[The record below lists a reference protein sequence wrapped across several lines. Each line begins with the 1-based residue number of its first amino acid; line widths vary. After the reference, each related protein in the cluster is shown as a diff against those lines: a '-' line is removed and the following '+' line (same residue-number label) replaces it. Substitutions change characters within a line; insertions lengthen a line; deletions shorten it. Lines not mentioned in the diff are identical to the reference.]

1 MSDIKRLLNKKGWT
15 GKELGQIELANMA
28 YKFGQQIQG
37 KDPTPL
43 VSQGEFRK
51 MLNTLKDPIQIRA
64 YNGYLSI
71 HEWLSIAYNIA
82 SGQEQQAQSNFKTLF
97 SRITVAQALENTYAY
112 MDRLPVIMTEKQYK
126 DFVEKRTKEITEP
139 EDGEIGFNLF
149 NALIE
154 ATESLVRQLQTNPR
168 KANPLKALKP
178 KLEKELVEDP
188 RILSRYNEVMGN
200 GYYTLDETGERSD
213 SMTAEEW
220 QKAIALPDVEESLNF
235 TGVEDYVPLAHRR
248 IQEIAKATF
257 RGATEEEI
265 EEIKKK
271 YSLTKPVTFHLYEEP
286 PEDLTKWEALETE
299 DLLFN
304 CYRSL
309 EAKSPDGEELDNEG
323 YIKATIADIE
333 AFRAEF
339 PEVFDAVLKDM
350 EENYIGEY
358 ANTPIEEWAETLF
371 SWADLHRVGFYDFDN
386 TYLDDIALFNGK
398 RRAVFNGVAL
408 LQKGTFNAHSIDS
421 NGYYIEPDI
430 LGGLE
435 PYSLGSLFT
444 DYPNYAENAKAL
456 EDARETLLD
465 SYYFLLGFNK
475 AIDLIGA
482 YFGVPQLEVFKFD
495 APRMAVRMDAFNE
508 ITAMLYKDIKD
519 RGYEDT
525 ELQAKKLEVLKDFFY
540 PLDHEKLAIPQE
552 RIDKTIEMFE
562 GYEAFKDANITD
574 LLCRREGAEHE

>member
-51 MLNTLKDPIQIRA
+51 MLNTLKDPVQIRA

-71 HEWLSIAYNIA
+71 HEWLSIAYNIT
-82 SGQEQQAQSNFKTLF
+82 SGQEQQAQSNFKTLLN
-97 SRITVAQALENTYAY
+97 RITVAQAVEKTYAY
-112 MDRLPVIMTEKQYK
+112 IDQLPVIMTEKQYR
-126 DFVEKRTKEITEP
+126 EYRERRIKEITEP
-139 EDGEIGFNLF
+139 PEEAEPMAFNLF

-154 ATESLVRQLQTNPR
+154 ATESLVNQLQTNPR

-220 QKAIALPDVEESLNF
+220 QRAISTELADMLANEEGITGKA
-235 TGVEDYVPLAHRR
+235 EDRY
-248 IQEIAKATF
+248 IEIAKAKF

-265 EEIKKK
+265 KEIEEK
-271 YSLTKPVTFHLYEEP
+271 YRLTKPATFHLYEEP
-286 PEDLTKWEALETE
+286 PEDLNKWEILQTG
-299 DLLFN
+299 DLFN
-304 CYRSL
+304 YYRSL
-309 EAKSPDGEELDNEG
+309 EAKSPEGEELDNEG
-323 YIKATIADIE
+323 YIKATIADVE

-339 PEVFDAVLKDM
+339 PKVFNAVLKDM
-350 EENYIGEY
+350 RKYMGDTVD
-358 ANTPIEEWAETLF
+358 TPIEEWATTMF

-386 TYLDDIALFNGK
+386 TYLDDVALYNGS
-398 RRAVFNGVAL
+398 RRMMLNGVAV
-408 LQKGTFNAHSIDS
+408 LQEGYFVDHSIDS
-421 NGYYIEPDI
+421 SGCYKPPNITAELTP
-430 LGGLE
+430 L
-435 PYSLGSLFT
+435 SLTALFT
-444 DYPNYAENAKAL
+444 DYPDYAKEAQEM

-465 SYYFLLGFNK
+465 SYYYMLGFNK
-475 AIDLIGA
+475 AIELTA
-482 YFGVPQLEVFKFD
+482 KYFDVPQLEVFKFNT
-495 APRMAVRMDAFNE
+495 AVMANRMEAFN
-508 ITAMLYKDIKD
+508 TLSAMLYSEIQ
-519 RGYEDT
+519 GHEYEDE
-525 ELQAKKLEVLKDFFY
+525 ELKAKKMEVLKDFFY
-540 PLDHEKLAIPQE
+540 PIGYEELTIPQE
-552 RIDKTIEMFE
+552 NIDKVVELFDQ
-562 GYEAFKDANITD
+562 YEAFKDANITD